1 VREPDTW
8 LQDRVIEL
16 TKTHGA
22 SVYALALRHTNSEA
36 DAEDLLQD
44 IWIRVLEALPD
55 KHPETPW
62 RAWVLLVAMNVA
74 SEWRNRRKWS
84 DFKAR
89 AFRYFSFER
98 DLQQVDPE
106 PEIRN
111 PTRDRVWAAI
121 DELPEL
127 QREVVLMRVFHDMST
142 KQTAKAI
149 HRSEGT
155 VKSSLH
161 RALTTLRSRLGE
173 LEELWEGGD
182 L

>member
-1 VREPDTW
+1 MREPDSW

-22 SVYALALRHTNSEA
+22 TVYALALRHTANEA

-44 IWIRVLEALPD
+44 IWIRVMEALPD
-55 KHPETPW
+55 KRPETPW
-62 RAWVLLVAMNVA
+62 RAWIVLVAMNVA
-74 SEWRNRRKWS
+74 SEWRSRHRWS

-89 AFRYFSFER
+89 AFRYFHFER
-98 DLQQVDPE
+98 DIQRPDPE
-106 PEIRN
+106 PEVRN
-111 PTRDRVWAAI
+111 PIRDRVWTAI
-121 DELPEL
+121 EELPEL
-127 QREVVLMRVFHDMST
+127 QRDVVVLRVFNDMST

-161 RALTTLRSRLGE
+161 RALATLRSRLGE
-173 LEELWEGGD
+173 LEELWEKGD